1 MADDFDMGGGAQNVS
16 PWVTRRVNPNLLK
29 AKMKYATLDKLLAE
43 SASLVPDSQKLSE
56 ELLKYKTSPG
66 DKAKF
71 SSRLNA
77 LMTDYLTKY
86 QENPFYAFSREGKQS
101 ARAMQRIAQDP
112 MLTSLEAMNT
122 KAEKLYDEVV
132 KSGNASKVN
141 VKNGLINVYDS
152 STNKFDWI
160 SPDNIDYNKHEIL
173 TASNAISKKIE
184 RGFYN
189 PQSPYQLEDS
199 PEVTMAPYDTVLTNI
214 NRILEGIGAVSQETL
229 TSNIEGLQSQLTSTD
244 KTNLPNIE
252 MKAKA
257 IFSEAGLPP
266 DYWDSLLSNVYSSYH
281 NRNYKLPTKAEAMS
295 EVFNSVNNIIYSRLR
310 QSEDIGSAGKAGAS
324 ANGSASSTKSL
335 EGVGKYEMF
344 ARGVGMGTEI
354 QTDIDDKGTKRL
366 GFSNPLFWK
375 YKEEGGKDAG
385 ILPLSMNPVFN
396 SFATANDKLTT
407 LDGREL
413 DKALVLPVSSDGA
426 KIVKGDSPNE
436 AWLVF
441 DAFVRE
447 DAGQDVEDAFDA
459 RNPTRSEEGYIS
471 GLESS
476 LEELSKNDP
485 AYIFS
490 QSRTFIYGDS
500 DYYRVPVRIKIDPS
514 YASEASRTYLDKN
527 EFKSST
533 AGYNLTPGIKK
544 PDARPVYTPK

>member
-16 PWVTRRVNPNLLK
+16 PWVTHRVNPNLLK

-152 STNKFDWI
+152 STGKFDWI
-160 SPDNIDYNKHEIL
+160 SPDNIDYNKHEVL

-189 PQSPYQLEDS
+189 PQSPYQLEDG

-310 QSEDIGSAGKAGAS
+310 QSEDIGSAGKAGGAS
-324 ANGSASSTKSL
+324 TPKGGKDTLAKS
-335 EGVGKYEMF
+335 GKYESF
-344 ARGVGMGTEI
+344 IYGEVGTQSQIDYGDG
-354 QTDIDDKGTKRL
+354 QNLGNTDSNFFD
-366 GFSNPLFWK
+366 FSEN
-375 YKEEGGKDAG
+375 GKPVG
-385 ILPLSMNPVFN
+385 NLPLNMNTVYK
-396 SFATANDKLTT
+396 SFATPGETLTT
-407 LDGREL
+407 IDGKPLNE
-413 DKALVLPVSSDGA
+413 ALVIPQPGKGA
-426 KIVKGDSPNE
+426 SLVRVNE
-436 AWLVF
+436 REAYLVF
-441 DAFVRE
+441 DAFVE
-447 DAGQDVEDAFDA
+447 EEAGDNISQYG
-459 RNPTRSEEGYIS
+459 EEVSDTDDDY
-471 GLESS
+471 LMQ
-476 LEELSKNDP
+476 LEETLKKMGEDDP
-485 AYIFS
+485 RYIYGPSTWTFDGDYYKVRVKVKVDPQNAVSQARTRLDGNSFYSPQSGYNIAGGS
-490 QSRTFIYGDS
+490 QSNQTQT
-500 DYYRVPVRIKIDPS
+500 RIP
-514 YASEASRTYLDKN
+514 
-527 EFKSST
+527 
-533 AGYNLTPGIKK
+533 
-544 PDARPVYTPK
+544 YTGK